1 MILLLWS
8 GRGPPAIAA
17 KLPRLPCIPGQG
29 SLTSRPSAG
38 SKIARPEDVAL
49 FLFGDTMENRR
60 GKVALFIDGANL
72 HIMAKALG
80 FDVDFK
86 RLLDEFGAGATLLRA
101 YYYIT
106 VMEDLEYCPV
116 RPLVDWLDYNGYTVV
131 TKAVREFVDDA
142 GRRRVKANMDV
153 ELAVDAMDL
162 AAHVD
167 EIVLFSGDGNFRSL
181 ITSLQRRGIR
191 VTIVSTLVSD
201 PPMVSDELRRR
212 ADDFIELADLKEKLG
227 RRTFAARPVKQAYPA
242 MPVERRRSTVGLA
255 TPATRLPDSVPEG
268 E

>member
-1 MILLLWS
+1 L
-8 GRGPPAIAA
+8 
-17 KLPRLPCIPGQG
+17 
-29 SLTSRPSAG
+29 
-38 SKIARPEDVAL
+38 L

-131 TKAVREFVDDA
+131 TKAVKEFVDDT

-162 AAHVD
+162 AAYVD

-181 ITSLQRRGIR
+181 IPSLQRRGIR
-191 VTIVSTLVSD
+191 VTVVSTLVSD

-212 ADDFIELADLKEKLG
+212 ADEFIELADLQEKLG
-227 RRTFAARPVKQAYPA
+227 RRTFAARPLKQAFPA
-242 MPVERRRSTVGLA
+242 MPVERRRSTVRPA
-255 TPATRLPDSVPEG
+255 APATRLPDPVPEG